1 MTWNV
6 SGQEEIRL
14 VGGLIKNCAVK
25 VANFVRERVQEERQG
40 RAGVLGAGRDRAGVW
55 I

>member
-6 SGQEEIRL
+6 SSQEEVRF

-40 RAGVLGAGRDRAGVW
+40 RVLGAGRDRAGVW
-55 I
+55 V